1 MSTVHSPVFLN
12 ALRSLLPPESLLTA
26 PEDTRP
32 FESDGLAAYRNTP

>member
-1 MSTVHSPVFLN
+1 MSTVHSPAFLN

-32 FESDGLAAYRNTP
+32 YVPFLTILPTVVK